1 MTTETSQ
8 KSTSLTTT
16 TNPTTDEDQ
25 DRNTDT
31 DTDTAAAA
39 PLDDATIANL
49 LEAIGDDEDFL
60 TEVIDTYVAGA
71 VDLLAAMQRAVA
83 AGSAADLAWAAHDL
97 KSSSSNLGGLSLAAV
112 CQALESG
119 ARTGNL
125 AGAAERVALADQEY
139 QRVRGALAETLG
151 R

>member
-8 KSTSLTTT
+8 KSTSLATT

-25 DRNTDT
+25 DRN
-31 DTDTAAAA
+31 TDTAAAA

-49 LEAIGDDEDFL
+49 LEAIGDDEGFL

-125 AGAAERVALADQEY
+125 TGAAERVALADQEY

>member
-8 KSTSLTTT
+8 QSTSLAAT

-25 DRNTDT
+25 DRNTG
-31 DTDTAAAA
+31 TDTAAAA

-49 LEAIGDDEDFL
+49 LEAIGDDADFL

-71 VDLLAAMQRAVA
+71 VDLLATMQRAVA

-119 ARTGNL
+119 ARMGNL

>member
-8 KSTSLTTT
+8 KSTSLATT

-25 DRNTDT
+25 DRNT

-49 LEAIGDDEDFL
+49 LEAIGDDEGFL

-125 AGAAERVALADQEY
+125 TGAAERVALADQEY